1 MRQVFNRREKKGEIL
16 WWVIGIIILAVAV
29 SAYVF
34 LFSSKSFLGNGDA
47 QGDAS
52 SEENGGEDNAVAN
65 DIGDEGDIGA
75 GVAADD
81 IGDEGDIGAGVAQ

>member
-1 MRQVFNRREKKGEIL
+1 MRQVFNRHEKKGEIL

-52 SEENGGEDNAVAN
+52 SEENEGVDPVVGNIDNT
-65 DIGDEGDIGA
+65 DDEENE
-75 GVAADD
+75 GVDP
-81 IGDEGDIGAGVAQ
+81 Q